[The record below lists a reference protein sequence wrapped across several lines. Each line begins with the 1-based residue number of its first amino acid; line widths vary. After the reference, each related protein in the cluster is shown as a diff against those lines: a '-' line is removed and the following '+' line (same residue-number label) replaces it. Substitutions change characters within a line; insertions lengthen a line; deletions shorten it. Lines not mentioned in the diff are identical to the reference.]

1 VRSVRVVSVDASN
14 WSDALDVEVSSSQL
28 PMVASHQ
35 PVALEIL
42 AKAYLRPED
51 DEWEP
56 LAVVDESGA
65 TVGVLALVHSEGS
78 CQIRHFAI
86 DVRHQNRGFGRL
98 AMSAIIEYVQ
108 ASRPLCS
115 TMVVTFHPENDP
127 ARRLYLGAGF
137 APTGVQGNGEPV
149 CTLILQRSGRH
160 E

>member
-1 VRSVRVVSVDASN
+1 MRVISIDVTN
-14 WSDALDVEVSSSQL
+14 WSDALDVEVSPSQL

-35 PVALEIL
+35 PVALVIL
-42 AKAYLRPED
+42 AKAYLRPGD
-51 DEWEP
+51 HEWEP

-65 TVGVLALVHSEGS
+65 AVGVFALVHSEDS

-98 AMSAIIEYVQ
+98 AVSAIIEYVQ
-108 ASRPLCS
+108 ANRPLCS
-115 TMVVTFHPENDP
+115 TMVVTFHPDNHP

-137 APTGVQGNGEPV
+137 VATGVLENGEPA
-149 CTLILQRSGRH
+149 CTLILQREGRQ

>member
-1 VRSVRVVSVDASN
+1 
-14 WSDALDVEVSSSQL
+14 
-28 PMVASHQ
+28 MVASHQ

-51 DEWEP
+51 HEWEP

-86 DVRHQNRGFGRL
+86 DVRQQNRGFGRL
-98 AMSAIIEYVQ
+98 AMSAIIKYVQ

-115 TMVVTFHPENDP
+115 TMVVTFHPDNHP

-137 APTGVQGNGEPV
+137 VPTGAQGNGEPV